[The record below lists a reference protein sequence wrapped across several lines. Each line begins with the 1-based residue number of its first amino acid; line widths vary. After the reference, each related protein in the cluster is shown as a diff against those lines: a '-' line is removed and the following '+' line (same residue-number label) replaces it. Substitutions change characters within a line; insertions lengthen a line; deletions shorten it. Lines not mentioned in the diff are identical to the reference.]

1 MADTG
6 VFPNFSGPDLPARVT
21 AEQARANRF
30 TQAALE
36 RHKQEG
42 IWLAVRARWAVL
54 AVIAVLLLVLNPDP
68 EMLYYYPF
76 LAASALVGWLQTRVG
91 RVGRSGAE
99 LAVLFCDVAIFVWAL
114 MMPNPFSDNDWPTA
128 MLFRFENFSYLF
140 LLLALATLSYSWRT
154 IIAVGNW
161 TCAMW
166 LAGLVWL
173 WWTAEPW
180 PVLSAATE
188 AAFGF
193 DPEMRDVLDPTSFRF
208 DVQMQH
214 MVVFLMVALT
224 LAVSIRRFN
233 RLLLDNA
240 GLERERANLSRYFS
254 PNVVEEL
261 SNNDEPLKQ
270 IRAHDVAILFV
281 DLKGF
286 TRFASGRSAE
296 AVIGTLREFHAR
308 MEAAVFAH
316 DGTLDKYLGDGLM
329 ASFGTPLPAADDA
342 ERAFRCARQMIVQAA
357 AWNAERAGRGEEA
370 LEVSVGVHYG
380 PAVLGDIGAARLE
393 FAVIGNTV
401 NVASRVEG
409 LTRHLGAAL
418 VISDDLYQ
426 RLPATLVQ
434 PLRHDG
440 PQEVAGLD
448 QPVTVWSEASPGT
461 G

>member
-1 MADTG
+1 MAETR
-6 VFPNFSGPDLPARVT
+6 VFPNFTGVDLPDDVT
-21 AEQARANRF
+21 PEQVRANRF

-54 AVIAVLLLVLNPDP
+54 AVIAVLLLFLNPEP

-76 LAASALVGWLQTRVG
+76 LAASAFVGWLQTRVG
-91 RVGRSGAE
+91 RVGRSSAE

-114 MMPNPFSDNDWPTA
+114 MMPNPFSNNDWPVA
-128 MLFRFENFSYLF
+128 MIFRFENFTYLF

-173 WWTAEPW
+173 WWTAASW
-180 PVLSAATE
+180 PELEAASE

-193 DPEMRDVLDPTSFRF
+193 DPELRDVLDPTNFRF
-208 DVQMQH
+208 DVHIQH
-214 MVVFLMVALT
+214 IVVFLMVSLT
-224 LAVSIRRFN
+224 LALSIRRFN

-270 IRAHDVAILFV
+270 IRAHDVAIVFV
-281 DLKGF
+281 DIKGF
-286 TRFASGRSAE
+286 TRFASERSAE
-296 AVIGTLREFHAR
+296 SVIGTLRQFHAR
-308 MEAAVFAH
+308 MEDAVFTYG
-316 DGTLDKYLGDGLM
+316 GTLDKYLGDGLM
-329 ASFGTPLPAADDA
+329 ASFGTPLPAEDDA
-342 ERAFRCARQMIVQAA
+342 QRAYLCARAMIERAHD
-357 AWNAERAGRGEEA
+357 WNAERAAQGEQP
-370 LEVSVGVHYG
+370 LIVSVGVHHG
-380 PAVLGDIGAARLE
+380 PVVLGDIGGNRLE

-409 LTRHLGAAL
+409 LTRKFEVPLL
-418 VISDDLYQ
+418 VSDDLIQ
-426 RLPATLVQ
+426 QLPKGFAPDLT
-434 PLRHDG
+434 RHDG
-440 PQEVAGLD
+440 QEIAGLD
-448 QPVTVWSEASPGT
+448 APITVWSLASPASS
-461 G
+461 